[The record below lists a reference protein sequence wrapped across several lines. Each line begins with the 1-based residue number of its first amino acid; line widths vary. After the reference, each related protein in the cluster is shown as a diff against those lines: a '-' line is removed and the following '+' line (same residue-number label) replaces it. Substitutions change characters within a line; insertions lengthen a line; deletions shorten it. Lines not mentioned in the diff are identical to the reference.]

1 MDEMT
6 VWEPWRA
13 TDLEQQVAHCEF
25 LERVEQRAKTIA
37 PKWWR
42 AVSVDRALQ
51 AQLDISAFDLAIM
64 ANEARENP
72 AYIPGHTVAD
82 MVARKLPEMRHPLFS
97 PAKARSGKVDD
108 ELILDAVARY
118 TKERHQPN
126 DQEIHDLFMPKV
138 KDQLPDS
145 MKTELPCVEN
155 DIEWCGRLAGQIVF
169 SGSDVPEAKVS
180 QVFRQVPFRVS
191 DELAPASELAKLEA
205 AVHLVQNTPDEI
217 AGDYADNG
225 FFLATLQYAPGKL
238 PDVLVEHV
246 DGEYFRA
253 AKQAVALK
261 QAMMAFIETVGHS
274 SVYITPDGTITEGV
288 NPAYNFKQDD
298 KRVSLSLTTL
308 PHDVLEAVSQYV
320 VAKAEKDVADSKVK
334 SLEKIVRQYASEALA
349 THEADTIEIGPIK
362 VSKVASKRFDTK
374 SAKQKL
380 SELGI
385 DIGQFETITLS
396 ERMVVDKKAPQ
407 YKMAVEQNK
416 DDTSFSM

>member
-1 MDEMT
+1 MT

-13 TDLEQQVAHCEF
+13 TDLEQQIAHCEF

-42 AVSVDRALQ
+42 AVSVDRALK

-64 ANEARENP
+64 ANEARQNP

-108 ELILDAVARY
+108 DLILDAVARY

-126 DQEIHDLFMPKV
+126 DQEIYNLFMPKIEE
-138 KDQLPDS
+138 QLPDD
-145 MKTELPCVEN
+145 MEITLPCVTE
-155 DIEWCGRLAGQIVF
+155 DIESCGRFAGHIIF
-169 SGSDVPEAKVS
+169 NGSDAPETGVKPVLK
-180 QVFRQVPFRVS
+180 QVPFRVS

-205 AVHLVQNTPDEI
+205 AVHLAQNTPDAL
-217 AGDYADNG
+217 AGDYAENG
-225 FFLATLQYAPGKL
+225 FFLATLQYAPGKR
-238 PDVLVEHV
+238 PDVLVERV

-253 AKQAVALK
+253 AKQAVELK
-261 QAMMAFIETVGHS
+261 KAMMAFIETVGHS
-274 SVYITPDGTITEGV
+274 SVYIAPDGTIAEGV

-298 KRVSLSLTTL
+298 KRVSLSLTAL
-308 PHDVLEAVSQYV
+308 PQDVLEAVSQYI

-349 THEADTIEIGPIK
+349 THEADVIEIGPIK

-380 SELGI
+380 TELGI